1 MKATP
6 PPWQRRRH
14 KTEVFFQGRKKERPS
29 TRQQRLRVVPSP
41 VPLRIVEASQI
52 RGLVSFGV
60 VVIGWDQY
68 DSYAYVGGTGTG
80 KINPN
85 PEG

>member
-1 MKATP
+1 MRTIASRCAS
-6 PPWQRRRH
+6 WIQH
-14 KTEVFFQGRKKERPS
+14 NVE
-29 TRQQRLRVVPSP
+29 P
-41 VPLRIVEASQI
+41 VPNGWFPRRTTPEGKLYRKSPD
-52 RGLVSFGV
+52 GGNDPFGV